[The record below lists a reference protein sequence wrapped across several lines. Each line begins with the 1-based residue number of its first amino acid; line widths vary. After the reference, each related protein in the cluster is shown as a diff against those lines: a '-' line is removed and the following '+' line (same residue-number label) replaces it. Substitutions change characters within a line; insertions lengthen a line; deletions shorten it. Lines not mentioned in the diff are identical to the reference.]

1 MRSMGVKLQIL
12 LTFDV
17 GEIVITMDEELHP
30 YQNLGVEGFRLEFK
44 SEWGWVTMD
53 EAYQRHHSLIV

>member
-1 MRSMGVKLQIL
+1 MRVNFQIL

-53 EAYQRHHSLIV
+53 KAYQKHHSLTV